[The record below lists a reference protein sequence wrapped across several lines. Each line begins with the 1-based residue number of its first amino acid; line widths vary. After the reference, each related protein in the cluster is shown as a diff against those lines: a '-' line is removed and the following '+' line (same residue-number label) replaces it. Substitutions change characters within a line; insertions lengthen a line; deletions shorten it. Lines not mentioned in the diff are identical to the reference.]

1 MMPRTLDTPGPRTR
15 GSDPSTP
22 VEEVNRMQKY
32 MRWSGLLVVLM
43 LVLAACQADTGGSTE
58 PSADES
64 TPASEGT
71 GGVADCDADEF
82 GCVEV
87 AEGDPII
94 IGTELV
100 ITGAN
105 ESLGLDSQYGA
116 RVANSLRPEI
126 AGHEVEFNHQDDG
139 CSAEGGT
146 AAARALVSEENIAGV
161 IGTSCSSAG
170 IPSAEILSAEG
181 ILLVSPSNTAPS
193 LTAPETHEPFYARTA
208 HNDSIQGLA
217 MASFVCEVLGLTTA
231 ATIDDGSPYADQL
244 AAVFAES
251 FPSECDGTITAEEAI
266 TVGDTD
272 FSGVLENIAA
282 DSPEFLYFPIFV
294 AEGALI
300 TQQARETAGLEDT
313 ILAGADG
320 IFTPDW
326 LSAAGDAAEGVVLSG
341 PDLAFS
347 GDFYQD
353 EFLPAYLEISG
364 ETETISVFHAHAF
377 DAYNLLADAIEAVA
391 FDEGGTTYIPRTALR
406 DAFFATEGYEG
417 VTGTLTCD
425 ENGDCADAKISVSEV
440 QGGEFVRI
448 WPEE

>member
-1 MMPRTLDTPGPRTR
+1 
-15 GSDPSTP
+15 
-22 VEEVNRMQKY
+22 MQKY

-43 LVLAACQADTGGSTE
+43 LVLAACSADSGGSSE
-58 PSADES
+58 PSAEGS
-64 TPASEGT
+64 TPASSGGAGGT
-71 GGVADCDADEF
+71 ADCDADEF
-82 GCVEV
+82 GCVEI
-87 AEGDPII
+87 AEGDPIT

-116 RVANSLRPEI
+116 EVARTMRPEV

-181 ILLVSPSNTAPS
+181 VMLVSPSNTAPS
-193 LTAPETHEPFYARTA
+193 LTAPETHQPFYARTA

-217 MASFVCEVLGLTTA
+217 MATFVCEVLGLTTA

-244 AAVFAES
+244 AAVFAAS
-251 FPSECDGTITAEEAI
+251 FPTECEGTITAEEAI

-320 IFTPDW
+320 ILTPDW
-326 LSAAGDAAEGVVLSG
+326 LSAAGDAAEGAVLSG

-347 GDFYQD
+347 GDFYAD
-353 EFLPAYLEISG
+353 EFLPAY
-364 ETETISVFHAHAF
+364 TEVSNEDAPISVFHAHAF
-377 DAYNLLADAIEAVA
+377 DAYNMLADAIEAVA
-391 FDEGGTTYIPRTALR
+391 FDEGGTTYIPRTALK
-406 DAFFATEGYEG
+406 DAFFATSGYEG

-440 QGGEFVRI
+440 QDGEFVRI